1 MPMIYTIY
9 NSVHQMTNLKLKA
22 LLSISKIDLKK
33 DLKQIL
39 NEILNRVGDA
49 MGAHSGS
56 IMLLNEETDELE
68 MVATFGL
75 PNDYIEMVYSKGV
88 PITTSPSGVVLKTGR
103 YYLVPNIL
111 EEPRDKPWMD
121 LAREV
126 GFSAQIFMPMKQKDE
141 IIGLLNI
148 YMANPHEFTESE
160 IAFLTVAASQAA
172 AVIEN
177 ARLYTKIS
185 QKNLELEREINEH
198 KRVEEEKRKAQ
209 AEAAAVLE
217 GMIDVVGCS
226 DMDGRI
232 IRINKGVEALGY
244 KKEDLIGKPVSEF
257 IAKRS
262 LAKLMEERGRTL
274 EEGIEKNLELIGLRK
289 NGSEFPVLV
298 TVTLLEDTEGKP
310 KGRILAVRDIT
321 ELKRAEE
328 TLFKKGVELKSQI
341 NERKRIEEA
350 LKRSERKY
358 KEIADFLPDLVYEHI
373 RILN

>member
-1 MPMIYTIY
+1 
-9 NSVHQMTNLKLKA
+9 MTKTKLKA
-22 LLSISKIDLKK
+22 LLSISKIDLKT

-56 IMLLNEETDELE
+56 IMLLNEETGELE
-68 MVATFGL
+68 MVATLGL
-75 PNDYIEMVYSKGV
+75 PDDYIEMVYSKGV
-88 PITTSPSGVVLKTGR
+88 PLTTSPSGVVLKTGH
-103 YYLVPNIL
+103 YYLVPNVI

-121 LAREV
+121 LAREL

-141 IIGLLNI
+141 VIGLLNI
-148 YMANPHEFTESE
+148 YMANPHEFTEIE
-160 IAFLTVAASQAA
+160 ITFLTVAASQAA

-177 ARLYTKIS
+177 ARLYA
-185 QKNLELEREINEH
+185 NLFRKKRELEREINEH

-232 IRINKGVEALGY
+232 IRINKGVEAWGY

-262 LAKLMEERGRTL
+262 LAKLMGERGRTL
-274 EEGIEKNLELIGLRK
+274 KEGVEKNLGLIGLRK

-298 TVTLLEDTEGKP
+298 TVTLMEDTEGKP
-310 KGRILAVRDIT
+310 KGRIFAVRDIT

-328 TLFKKGVELKSQI
+328 TVFKKGVELKSQI
-341 NERKRIEEA
+341 NERKQIEEA

-373 RILN
+373 MILN

>member
-1 MPMIYTIY
+1 
-9 NSVHQMTNLKLKA
+9 
-22 LLSISKIDLKK
+22 
-33 DLKQIL
+33 
-39 NEILNRVGDA
+39 VGDA

-56 IMLLNEETDELE
+56 IMLLNEETGELE

-75 PNDYIEMVYSKGV
+75 PDDYIKRVYSKGV

-103 YYLVPNIL
+103 YYLVPNVF
-111 EEPRDKPWMD
+111 EEPRVKPWMD
-121 LAREV
+121 LARDL
-126 GFSAQIFMPMKQKDE
+126 GFSAQIFMPIKQKGE
-141 IIGLLNI
+141 VIGLLNI
-148 YMANPHEFTESE
+148 YMANPHEFTETE
-160 IAFLTVAASQAA
+160 IVFLTVAASQAA

-177 ARLYTKIS
+177 ARLYAKLF
-185 QKNLELEREINEH
+185 KKKLELEREINEH

-232 IRINKGVEALGY
+232 IRINKGIEAWGY
-244 KKEDLIGKPVSEF
+244 KKGDLIGKSVSEF

-262 LAKLMEERGRTL
+262 LAKLMRERGRTL
-274 EEGIEKNLELIGLRK
+274 EEGVEKNLELIGLKK

-298 TVTLLEDTEGKP
+298 TVTLMEGTGGKP
-310 KGRILAVRDIT
+310 KGRIFAVRDIT
-321 ELKRAEE
+321 ELKQAEE
-328 TLFKKGVELKSQI
+328 RLFKKGVELQSQI

-358 KEIADFLPDLVYEHI
+358 REIADFLPDLVYEHI

>member
-1 MPMIYTIY
+1 MIYKIY

-68 MVATFGL
+68 LVATFGL

-103 YYLVPNIL
+103 YYLVPNIF

-126 GFSAQIFMPMKQKDE
+126 GFSAQIFMPMKQKDK

-177 ARLYTKIS
+177 ARLYTKIF

-232 IRINKGVEALGY
+232 IRINKGIEAWGY

-321 ELKRAEE
+321 ELKRVEE

-350 LKRSERKY
+350 LKRSEQKY

>member
-126 GFSAQIFMPMKQKDE
+126 GFSAQIFMPMKQK
-141 IIGLLNI
+141 ISTMTFNNRLLCRI
-148 YMANPHEFTESE
+148 HCPIT
-160 IAFLTVAASQAA
+160 LTMPYCY
-172 AVIEN
+172 I
-177 ARLYTKIS
+177 LT
-185 QKNLELEREINEH
+185 NL
-198 KRVEEEKRKAQ
+198 
-209 AEAAAVLE
+209 
-217 GMIDVVGCS
+217 
-226 DMDGRI
+226 
-232 IRINKGVEALGY
+232 
-244 KKEDLIGKPVSEF
+244 
-257 IAKRS
+257 
-262 LAKLMEERGRTL
+262 
-274 EEGIEKNLELIGLRK
+274 
-289 NGSEFPVLV
+289 
-298 TVTLLEDTEGKP
+298 
-310 KGRILAVRDIT
+310 
-321 ELKRAEE
+321 
-328 TLFKKGVELKSQI
+328 
-341 NERKRIEEA
+341 
-350 LKRSERKY
+350 
-358 KEIADFLPDLVYEHI
+358 
-373 RILN
+373 

>member
-1 MPMIYTIY
+1 
-9 NSVHQMTNLKLKA
+9 MTNLKLKA

-39 NEILNRVGDA
+39 NEILNRVGNA

-56 IMLLNEETDELE
+56 IMLITEEIGELE
-68 MVATFGL
+68 MVATLGL
-75 PNDYIEMVYSKGV
+75 PDDYIEMVYSKGV
-88 PITTSPSGVVLKTGR
+88 PITSSPSGVVLKTGR
-103 YYLVPNIL
+103 YYLVPNIF
-111 EEPRDKPWMD
+111 EESRDKPWMD
-121 LAREV
+121 LAREL
-126 GFSAQIFMPMKQKDE
+126 GFSSQIFMPMKRKDE

-148 YMANPHEFTESE
+148 YMANPHEFTEIE

-177 ARLYTKIS
+177 AGLYAKIFK
-185 QKNLELEREINEH
+185 KNLELKREINER
-198 KRVEEEKRKAQ
+198 KQVEEEKRKAQ
-209 AEAAAVLE
+209 AEAASVLE
-217 GMIDVVGCS
+217 GMIDVVGFS

-232 IRINKGVEALGY
+232 IRINKGVEAWGY

-274 EEGIEKNLELIGLRK
+274 EEGVEKNLELIGLRK

-298 TVTLLEDTEGKP
+298 NVTLMEDTGGKP
-310 KGRILAVRDIT
+310 KGRIFAVRDIT
-321 ELKRAEE
+321 ELKQAEE
-328 TLFKKGVELKSQI
+328 TLFKKGVELRSQI
-341 NERKRIEEA
+341 NDRKRVEDG
-350 LKRSERKY
+350 LKRCERKY
-358 KEIADFLPDLVYEHI
+358 REIADFLPDLVYEHI